1 MGSIE
6 AARGAKALSDSA
18 RIGLLM
24 STMTED
30 ECGVLAVPL
39 ADRHRYVRLDDA
51 KANLS
56 PRAAKATWLH
66 LNHVELDNGTEE
78 YPNGDQMQVVEAWKP
93 MSLWDGITVQQTN
106 EALDRI
112 AAGLPDGSRFTH
124 TRRSAERWAG
134 NVLMTM
140 FDVTEGQAAE
150 MIRVW
155 LANGVLL
162 KETYH
167 DTSQRKDRVGLT
179 VNDVRRP
186 GERL

>member
-1 MGSIE
+1 
-6 AARGAKALSDSA
+6 
-18 RIGLLM
+18 
-24 STMTED
+24 
-30 ECGVLAVPL
+30 
-39 ADRHRYVRLDDA
+39 
-51 KANLS
+51 
-56 PRAAKATWLH
+56 
-66 LNHVELDNGTEE
+66 
-78 YPNGDQMQVVEAWKP
+78 
-93 MSLWDGITVQQTN
+93 
-106 EALDRI
+106 
-112 AAGLPDGSRFTH
+112 
-124 TRRSAERWAG
+124 
-134 NVLMTM
+134 MTM